1 MNQKYKFFIK
11 GNAVIFRQTAEFQ
24 ENKPQLTN
32 YWIDRL
38 KKMDLS
44 EDTMVEVSDL
54 RSFIDQVKF
63 SLLFIKAGGGY
74 VLNSQRELLMIYRR
88 GFWDLP
94 KGKLDRGE
102 KFKKCAVREVEEE
115 TSVTVRLGKKVCTT
129 WHTYT
134 LRRKRIMKKTKWYAM
149 TCIDDEHMAPQ
160 HGESI
165 EDVRWMTDDQVKK
178 VVKESY
184 KSVRFVIKKH
194 KELMKKSS

>member
-1 MNQKYKFFIK
+1 M
-11 GNAVIFRQTAEFQ
+11 FQ

-94 KGKLDRGE
+94 KGKLDEGE
-102 KFKKCAVREVEEE
+102 TIEECAVREVEEE
-115 TSVTVRLGKKVCTT
+115 CGISQLSTQSKPFSTFHLYEEKGK
-129 WHTYT
+129 
-134 LRRKRIMKKTKWYAM
+134 A
-149 TCIDDEHMAPQ
+149 
-160 HGESI
+160 
-165 EDVRWMTDDQVKK
+165 
-178 VVKESY
+178 VVKESVWF
-184 KSVRFVIKKH
+184 KMTCADDNELIPQTEEDILEARWVKTPIP
-194 KELMKKSS
+194 KELNDGAYLSIREVLNHFA

>member
-94 KGKLDRGE
+94 KGKLDEGE
-102 KFKKCAVREVEEE
+102 TIEECAVREVEEE
-115 TSVTVRLGKKVCTT
+115 CGISQLSTQSKPFSTFHLYEEKGK
-129 WHTYT
+129 
-134 LRRKRIMKKTKWYAM
+134 A
-149 TCIDDEHMAPQ
+149 
-160 HGESI
+160 
-165 EDVRWMTDDQVKK
+165 
-178 VVKESY
+178 VVKESVWF
-184 KSVRFVIKKH
+184 KMTCADDN
-194 KELMKKSS
+194 ELIP